1 MVSATSY
8 LTFDDQT
15 SIESF
20 ETSVEQNKKDTLER
34 MSAFISDK
42 FSEQKMKW
50 FVSAIIET
58 ICDDETIDD
67 SETFKISLNESKSK
81 QVLLDNTLGKPTFEA
96 WYFQS
101 GERTHWKLTNADL
114 GQHMNDLEIT
124 RYNPSV
130 EEFEEQEH
138 VEESDTE
145 NEEEYNF
152 NTESDNTI
160 TKQVF
165 NNPKII
171 NQHANNIYN
180 IGHVENLN

>member
-1 MVSATSY
+1 
-8 LTFDDQT
+8 
-15 SIESF
+15 
-20 ETSVEQNKKDTLER
+20 
-34 MSAFISDK
+34 MS
-42 FSEQKMKW
+42 
-50 FVSAIIET
+50 
-58 ICDDETIDD
+58 
-67 SETFKISLNESKSK
+67 
-81 QVLLDNTLGKPTFEA
+81 
-96 WYFQS
+96 
-101 GERTHWKLTNADL
+101 
-114 GQHMNDLEIT
+114 IT